1 MAKTFSTWKKSAL
14 RGEPG
19 HRFRDRY
26 WRNKRSR
33 QGSSFTHR
41 VVRFLLALVAI
52 AIGVILAV
60 IPGPAIPFFILAGG
74 LLASDW
80 LWLARGLDAGEVRAR
95 KLWQRISKLWRRL
108 PRAAHVALVVL
119 GVAISAGSAYGFYH
133 LMAMR

>member
-1 MAKTFSTWKKSAL
+1 MTAKTLSHWKKAAL

-33 QGSSFTHR
+33 AAGSWAR
-41 VVRFLLALVAI
+41 RAVRFLVALVAI
-52 AIGVILAV
+52 AIGAVLAV

-80 LWLARGLDAGEVRAR
+80 LWLARVLDAGEVRVR
-95 KLWQRISKLWRRL
+95 RLGHRLGQFWHRL
-108 PRAAHVALVVL
+108 PRVAHIALVVL
-119 GVAISAGSAYGFYH
+119 GVAVSAASAYGFYH
-133 LMAMR
+133 LMQ